1 MIDLSVEQLL
11 TMTRSVRRRLDLQR
25 PVELEVINKC
35 LEMAIQAPT
44 GSNTQNWHFVVVTDP
59 QQRFAM
65 AELYRKGFQTYRDKL
80 LAGTI
85 TVSHNSITPDRE
97 MMRRVRTS
105 SQHLLDH
112 LHEVP
117 VLLIPCIT
125 DRVDYAS
132 VVEQAGTWGSIIPA
146 TWSFMLGA
154 RAHGLGTCWTT
165 WHLYHE
171 REAASVLG
179 IPYEKVMQI
188 ALIPVAYTIGTTF
201 HAAARHPLDT
211 LVHYEHW

>member
-1 MIDLSVEQLL
+1 MTHTQKILHSLLLEATRWSGIVGIVYLVE
-11 TMTRSVRRRLDLQR
+11 
-25 PVELEVINKC
+25 PEVINKC
-35 LEMAIQAPT
+35 LDIAIQAPT

-59 QQRFAM
+59 QQCLAM

-85 TVSHNSITPDRE
+85 TLSHNDITPDRE
-97 MMRRVRTS
+97 TMRKARES

-117 VLLIPCIT
+117 VLLIPCIS

-146 TWSFMLGA
+146 TWNFMLAA

-171 REAASVLG
+171 RKANMS
-179 IPYEKVMQI
+179 
-188 ALIPVAYTIGTTF
+188 
-201 HAAARHPLDT
+201 T
-211 LVHYEHW
+211 LSLA